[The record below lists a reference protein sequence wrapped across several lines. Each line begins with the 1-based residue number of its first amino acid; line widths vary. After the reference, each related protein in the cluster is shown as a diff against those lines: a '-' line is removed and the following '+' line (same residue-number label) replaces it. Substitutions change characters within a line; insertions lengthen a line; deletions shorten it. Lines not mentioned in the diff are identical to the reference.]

1 MLSGIS
7 ESVKNFKQGR
17 SVEVV
22 TFLAW
27 SPAGLTLNAVYPP
40 TSQRLIEFSSL
51 LGHLLQSQGPREN

>member
-1 MLSGIS
+1 MLSDIS

-40 TSQRLIEFSSL
+40 YFSKA
-51 LGHLLQSQGPREN
+51 H